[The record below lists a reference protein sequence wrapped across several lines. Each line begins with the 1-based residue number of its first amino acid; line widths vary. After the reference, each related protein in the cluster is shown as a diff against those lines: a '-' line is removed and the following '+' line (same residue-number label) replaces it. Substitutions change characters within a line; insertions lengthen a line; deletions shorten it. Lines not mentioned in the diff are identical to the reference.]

1 MTDMTGISTPSAA
14 LITAYKYAANA
25 TSSADVTQNQA
36 DSFGPAVIPP
46 VSKLSG
52 ATLSAINETAK
63 NAAPAVTPIEPSQPN
78 LPSYD
83 SSGRSQGGNP

>member
-14 LITAYKYAANA
+14 LVTAYKYAANA
-25 TSSADVTQNQA
+25 SSSAEATQNQA

-46 VSKLSG
+46 APKLSG
-52 ATLSAINETAK
+52 AAISAINETAK
-63 NAAPAVTPIEPSQPN
+63 NAVPAVAPAEPS

>member
-1 MTDMTGISTPSAA
+1 MTDMSGITPPPAS

-25 TSSADVTQNQA
+25 SASADAAQHQA

-46 VSKLSG
+46 APKLSG
-52 ATLSAINETAK
+52 AALSAIKETA
-63 NAAPAVTPIEPSQPN
+63 ATAVPAVAPAEPS

-83 SSGRSQGGNP
+83 ASGRSQGSNP